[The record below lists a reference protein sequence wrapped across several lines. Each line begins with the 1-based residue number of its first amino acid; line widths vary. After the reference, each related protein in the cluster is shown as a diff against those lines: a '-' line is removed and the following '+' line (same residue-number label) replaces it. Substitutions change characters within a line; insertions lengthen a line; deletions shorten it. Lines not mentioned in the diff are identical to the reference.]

1 MRHKFALFF
10 CCVLLAGSGL
20 IADSATA
27 QTKAFRQSNLA
38 SSVPGAAASDA
49 PSLVNPWAIAGLPG
63 QPFFITD
70 NGAGLVSVHDSA
82 GVQTRSLGLS
92 VPAGD
97 RSRATPTGIASDGNN
112 IFGPAD
118 ARFQYVVVTQDGTI
132 SGFSIVNGNIPIGAV
147 LARDDSTTGAVYTA
161 LALLHPSCC
170 NPFVAVANFNDGFIH
185 SFTSSLDPLAG
196 PGTFHDPNLP
206 AGFAPFG
213 MQVIGNQ
220 LFITYAL
227 QDAAKRDPVIGA
239 GNGVVD
245 VFDLEGNFSR
255 RFATAGTLN
264 APWGVTR
271 ASANFGPFSNAILI
285 SNFGDGTISA
295 FDPSTGNFLGQLKD
309 GDGKTISNPGIRG
322 LAFRDDGFADP
333 NTLFFTA
340 GINSGPGGLFGA
352 ITTGLVSSTS
362 ASAPATPINSNTMVT
377 ATVAAGPGNPGT
389 PTGTV
394 SVVDGG
400 NPQGTAP
407 VVDGVATLT
416 FTPTGIG
423 GHAIEVHYSGDPTF
437 LPSSSQ
443 TEVQVTGLATT
454 ITLAAP
460 ATAAH
465 GSPVTMTATINSTGG
480 TPTGDIAFHD
490 GNVVLGSALLNAGG
504 IASLTLSTLAAGT
517 HSLTASFAGAGTFA
531 GSTSAT
537 VTTNVAAAPDFSVAT
552 SPSSVTVSAGQSAP
566 VMVTVTPAG
575 GFTGNVTLSCSAVS
589 GITCT
594 FGSTTVMTASGPAS
608 TTMNINT
615 TTNVPRYGFLPP
627 SGIGLGG
634 LLAALGLLSLMIWR
648 GGRFERARVP
658 VLGTAAVLGVFVL
671 SLTLGGCGYGSSYTP
686 PQNPGPAVLTVT
698 AQSGTLSHTATV
710 NVTVH

>member
-1 MRHKFALFF
+1 VKHKFVLFF
-10 CCVLLAGSGL
+10 SCVLLAGSGL

-27 QTKAFRQSNLA
+27 QTKAYRQSNLA
-38 SSVPGAAASDA
+38 SSVPNVAASNA
-49 PSLVNPWAIAGLPG
+49 PSLINPWAIAGLPG
-63 QPFFITD
+63 QPFFIAD
-70 NGAGLVSVHDSA
+70 NGAGLVSVHDAA

-132 SGFSIVNGNIPIGAV
+132 SGYSIVNGNIPIGAV
-147 LARDDSTTGAVYTA
+147 LARDDSATGAVYTA

-185 SFTSSLDPLAG
+185 TFTSSFELLAG
-196 PGTFHDPNLP
+196 PGSFHDPNLP
-206 AGFAPFG
+206 AGYAPFG
-213 MQVIGNQ
+213 MQVIGSQ

-255 RFATAGTLN
+255 RFATGGTLN

-271 ASANFGPFSNAILI
+271 ASANFGPFSSAILI
-285 SNFGDGTISA
+285 SNFGDGTIGA
-295 FDPSTGNFLGQLKD
+295 FDPATGNFLGQLKD

-322 LAFRDDGFADP
+322 LAFRDDGFVDP

-340 GINSGPGGLFGA
+340 GINNGQGGLFGA
-352 ITTGLVSSTS
+352 ITTGLVSSTN

-389 PTGTV
+389 PTGSV

-400 NPQGTAP
+400 NPRGTAP

-416 FTPTGIG
+416 FTASGIG
-423 GHAIEVHYSGDPTF
+423 SHAIEVHYSGDAAF
-437 LPSSSQ
+437 LPSTFQS
-443 TEVQVTGLATT
+443 EFQVTGLATR
-454 ITLAAP
+454 ISLAAP

-465 GSPVTMTATINSTGG
+465 GSPVTMTATISSAGG
-480 TPTGDIAFHD
+480 TPAGDIVFHD
-490 GNVVLGSALLNAGG
+490 GTAGLGSAPLNAGG
-504 IASLTLSTLAAGT
+504 VATLTVSTLATGT

-537 VTTNVAAAPDFSVAT
+537 VTTSVSPTPDFSVGAN
-552 SPSSVTVSAGQSAP
+552 PSGVTVSPGQSAP

-575 GFTGNVTLSCSAVS
+575 GFASNVTLSCSSVP

-594 FGSTTVMTASGPAS
+594 FGSANLVTTAGPAS
-608 TTMNINT
+608 TTMNVNT
-615 TTNVPRYGFLPP
+615 TPTVPRYGFLPP
-627 SGIGLGG
+627 DSIGLGG
-634 LLAALGLLSLMIWR
+634 LLGALALLSLLIWR
-648 GGRFERARVP
+648 GGRFARARVP
-658 VLGTAAVLGVFVL
+658 VMATAAVLGVFAL

-686 PQNPGPAVLTVT
+686 PQNAGPAILTVT
-698 AQSGTLSHTATV
+698 AQSGSISHTATV

>member
-1 MRHKFALFF
+1 
-10 CCVLLAGSGL
+10 V
-20 IADSATA
+20 
-27 QTKAFRQSNLA
+27 
-38 SSVPGAAASDA
+38 AANNA

-63 QPFFITD
+63 QPFFIAD
-70 NGAGLVSVHDSA
+70 SGAGLVSVHDSA
-82 GVQTRSLGLS
+82 GVQAGSLGLS
-92 VPAGD
+92 VPSGD
-97 RSRATPTGIASDGNN
+97 ISRATPTGIASDGNN

-118 ARFQYVVVTQDGTI
+118 ARFQFVVVTQDGTI
-132 SGFSIVNGNIPIGAV
+132 SGFSIVNGNIPTGAM
-147 LARDDSTTGAVYTA
+147 LARDDSAAGAVYTA
-161 LALLHPSCC
+161 LALLHPDCC
-170 NPFVAVANFNDGFIH
+170 APFAAVANFNDGLIHTFIS
-185 SFTSSLDPLAG
+185 SFDLLAG
-196 PGTFHDPNLP
+196 PGSFHDPNLP
-206 AGFAPFG
+206 AGYAPYG

-220 LFITYAL
+220 LFITYAV

-245 VFDLEGNFSR
+245 VFDLEGNFAR
-255 RFATAGTLN
+255 RFATGGTLN
-264 APWGVTR
+264 APWGVTL

-295 FDPSTGNFLGQLKD
+295 FDPATGNFLGQLKD
-309 GDGKTISNPGIRG
+309 GDGNTISNPGIRG
-322 LAFRDDGFADP
+322 LAFRADGFADP

-340 GINSGPGGLFGA
+340 GNNSGQGGLFGA

-400 NPQGTAP
+400 NPRGTAP
-407 VVDGVATLT
+407 VVDGVATLSLT
-416 FTPTGIG
+416 LTGVG
-423 GHAIEVHYSGDPTF
+423 VHAMEVQYSGDATF

-443 TEVQVTGLATT
+443 AEAQVTGLATT

-460 ATAAH
+460 ATVAH
-465 GSPVTMTATINSTGG
+465 GSPVTMTATVNSTGG
-480 TPTGDIAFHD
+480 TPTGNIMFHD
-490 GNVVLGSALLNAGG
+490 GNAGLGSAELNAGG
-504 IASLTLSTLAAGT
+504 VASLTVSTFAAGT

-537 VTTNVAAAPDFSVAT
+537 VITDVSAAPDFAVAAN
-552 SPSSVTVSAGQSAP
+552 PSSVTVVPGQSAP

-575 GFTGNVTLSCSAVS
+575 GFTSNVTLSCSSVP

-594 FGSTTVMTASGPAS
+594 FGSATLGTTNGAAS
-608 TTMNINT
+608 TNMNVIT
-615 TTNVPRYGFLPP
+615 TTTVPRYGFLPP
-627 SGIGLGG
+627 GSIGLGG
-634 LLAALGLLSLMIWR
+634 LLAALALLGLMIWR

-658 VLGTAAVLGVFVL
+658 VLTTAAVLAVFSL
-671 SLTLGGCGYGSSYTP
+671 SLTLGGCGYGSSYVP

-710 NVTVH
+710 NVTVQ